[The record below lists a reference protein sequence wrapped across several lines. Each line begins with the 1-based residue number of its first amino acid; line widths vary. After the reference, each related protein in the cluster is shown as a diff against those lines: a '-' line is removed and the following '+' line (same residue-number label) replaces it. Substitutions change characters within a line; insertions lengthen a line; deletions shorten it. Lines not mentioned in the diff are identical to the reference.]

1 MTRQISNGVNYE
13 KLPSEETITK
23 TAEAIKQRG
32 IEVIMAD
39 NKEEALEKIKS
50 LIPEGASVMNG
61 SSTTL
66 DEIGFVDYLKSGKY
80 SWKNLH
86 EPISKEQDQQKRM
99 ILMRQATLAD
109 YFLGSV
115 NAIAETGELVAADAS
130 GSRIGAYPFAAGK
143 VILVSGINKI
153 VLTLEDAIKRVRE
166 YVYPLENE
174 RAKRVYGTGSVV
186 GKILITEREIFP
198 QRTTLILVKE
208 KLGF

>member
-1 MTRQISNGVNYE
+1 MNYE
-13 KLPSEETITK
+13 KLPSEETIAK

-32 IEVIMAD
+32 IAMIVVS
-39 NKEEALEKIKS
+39 NKEEALEKVKS

-66 DEIGFVDYLKSGKY
+66 DEIGFIEYLQSGKHQ
-80 SWKNLH
+80 WQNLH
-86 EPISKEQDQQKRM
+86 EPILKEQDQQKRM
-99 ILMRQATLAD
+99 ELMRQAILAD
-109 YFLGSV
+109 YFLGSI

-143 VILVSGINKI
+143 VILVSGVNKI
-153 VLTLEDAIKRVRE
+153 VPKLEDAIKRVRE
-166 YVYPLENE
+166 YAYPLEDE
-174 RAKRVYGTGSVV
+174 RAKKVYGMGSVV
-186 GKILITEREIFP
+186 GKMLIIEKEIFP